1 MTSRRMDDSLD
12 IARIEAEI
20 KELLKVVMKDPV
32 AELQEKLAQVKDEF
46 TPLGKQLAA
55 LKQSHDANQNALI
68 KLIKG
73 CDTDSRQATYQ
84 WLEGV
89 MTSMAQQCTALQ
101 HLQSSSDDQ
110 KSILAMLD
118 QRQQVQGSALTQ
130 YLTSIE
136 AEIKELLKVVMK
148 DPVAEL
154 QEKLA
159 QVKDEFTPLGK
170 QLAALKQSHDANQNA
185 LIKLIKGCD
194 TDSRQAT
201 YQWLEGVMTSMA
213 QQCTALQHLQSS
225 SDDQKSI
232 LAMLDQRQQ
241 VQGSALTQYLTT
253 QLEQT
258 RRTLRRWLMVTI
270 CLSALSLTGV
280 AAMFT
285 QLMLKSH

>member
-84 WLEGV
+84 
-89 MTSMAQQCTALQ
+89 
-101 HLQSSSDDQ
+101 
-110 KSILAMLD
+110 
-118 QRQQVQGSALTQ
+118 R
-130 YLTSIE
+130 
-136 AEIKELLKVVMK
+136 
-148 DPVAEL
+148 
-154 QEKLA
+154 
-159 QVKDEFTPLGK
+159 
-170 QLAALKQSHDANQNA
+170 
-185 LIKLIKGCD
+185 
-194 TDSRQAT
+194 
-201 YQWLEGVMTSMA
+201 LEGVMTSMA

-258 RRTLRRWLMVTI
+258 TRTLRRWMMVTI